1 MNKFDVM
8 VIGLSIAFAFM
19 FVRLVILRY
28 QFKIW
33 NKIFGTK
40 YSLTI
45 FIVAF
50 IVIGIHKLYSY
61 KENLNL
67 SKIQI
72 SRL

>member
-8 VIGLSIAFAFM
+8 VIGLSIASAFM

-50 IVIGIHKLYSY
+50 IVIGIHKIYSHN
-61 KENLNL
+61 KE
-67 SKIQI
+67 KTE
-72 SRL
+72 

>member
-8 VIGLSIAFAFM
+8 VIGLSIAFAFI

-40 YSLTI
+40 YNLII

-50 IVIGIHKLYSY
+50 IVIGYTKYSHN
-61 KENLNL
+61 KEKNINNL
-67 SKIQI
+67 K
-72 SRL
+72 